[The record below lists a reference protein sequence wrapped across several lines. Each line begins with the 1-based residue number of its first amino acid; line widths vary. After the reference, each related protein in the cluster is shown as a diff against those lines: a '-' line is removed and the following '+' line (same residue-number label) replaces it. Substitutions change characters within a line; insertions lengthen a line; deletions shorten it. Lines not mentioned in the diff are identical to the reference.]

1 MYGCFIFAISYPLT
15 VCLKITP
22 AFHFKDILV
31 AILMLVVI
39 LFPWVI
45 IGAKWY
51 LIKKIKALASSFL
64 SKALL
69 FSIALTY

>member
-1 MYGCFIFAISYPLT
+1 MIKEKSNKLLAICMVVLYLLLVIALT

-22 AFHFKDILV
+22 AFHFKDILL

-45 IGAKWY
+45 IGAKMVFD
-51 LIKKIKALASSFL
+51 KED
-64 SKALL
+64 
-69 FSIALTY
+69 